1 MRETFTDLDRW
12 HREGEEIA
20 LATLVRV
27 HGSAPRPAGA
37 RLFVTRSG
45 RMTGSISGGCVDN
58 DVFERALRVLE
69 EGRPTLAS
77 YGIADELDLGVGL
90 SCGGSID
97 VLLEPFDVDP
107 AWQALRRAIEQG
119 RPAALGVGLA
129 PASLLGRRL
138 MLAGD
143 DARVGGIDPVLDPT
157 LVAEAGALL
166 GTGATRITSLPW
178 REGQADEA
186 TVFLEAFPPARRL
199 FIVGATHTAIPLCR
213 MARELGFRV
222 SVIDPRSAFASE
234 ERFPEADEVLR
245 AWPDE
250 VLASAQLDADAY
262 VVTLTHDPKF
272 DLPTLAHALRSEA
285 RYVGALGS
293 RSTHERRKQRL
304 REQGFDKVDLERI
317 RAPVG
322 LDIGGHS
329 PEEIALAI
337 LAEMVAVRHG
347 REGHALRK
355 RQAPIHADD

>member
-1 MRETFTDLDRW
+1 MRETFADLDRW
-12 HREGEEIA
+12 QREGEEIA

-58 DVFERALRVLE
+58 DVFEQALRVLE
-69 EGRPTLAS
+69 DGRPALAS

-97 VLLEPFDVDP
+97 VLIEPFDPDP
-107 AWQALRRAIEQG
+107 AWQALRRAVEEG
-119 RPAALGVGLA
+119 RPAALAVGLG

-138 MLAGD
+138 VLAGD
-143 DARVGGIDPVLDPT
+143 DARVGGVDPVLDPT

-166 GTGATRITSLPW
+166 GTEATRVASLPW
-178 REGQADEA
+178 REGEA

-234 ERFPEADEVLR
+234 ERFPEADEVFR

-250 VLASAQLDADAY
+250 VLASARLDADAY

-304 REQGFDKVDLERI
+304 REQGFGEADLERI

-322 LDIGGHS
+322 LDIGGRS

-347 REGHALRK
+347 REGTALRK

>member
-1 MRETFTDLDRW
+1 VRETFADLDRW
-12 HREGEEIA
+12 QREGEEIA

-45 RMTGSISGGCVDN
+45 RMSGSISGGCVDS

-69 EGRPTLAS
+69 RGQPALAS
-77 YGIADELDLGVGL
+77 YGIAEELDPEVGL
-90 SCGGSID
+90 SCGGNID
-97 VLLEPFDVDP
+97 VLIEPFEPDP
-107 AWQALRRAIEQG
+107 AWQALRRAVEQG
-119 RPAALGVGLA
+119 RPAAFAIGLG

-138 MLAGD
+138 ALGGDPEPAGG
-143 DARVGGIDPVLDPT
+143 VDPALDPT

-166 GTGATRITSLPW
+166 GTGGTRVATLPW
-178 REGQADEA
+178 QGGEA
-186 TVFLEAFPPARRL
+186 TVFLEAFRRAPRL

-213 MARELGFRV
+213 MARELDFRV
-222 SVIDPRSAFASE
+222 SVIDPRSVFASA
-234 ERFPEADEVLR
+234 ERFPEADEVLQ
-245 AWPDE
+245 AWPAE
-250 VLASAQLDADAY
+250 AFESLSLDADAY

-293 RSTHERRKQRL
+293 RSTHARRMQRL
-304 REQGFDKVDLERI
+304 REQGFGEADLERI

-322 LDIGGHS
+322 LDIGGRS

-347 REGHALRK
+347 REGNALRE

>member
-1 MRETFTDLDRW
+1 MRETFADLDRW
-12 HREGEEIA
+12 QREGEEIA

-58 DVFERALRVLE
+58 DVFEQALRVLE
-69 EGRPTLAS
+69 AGRPALAS

-97 VLLEPFDVDP
+97 VLIEPFDPDP
-107 AWQALRRAIEQG
+107 AWQALRHAVERG
-119 RPAALGVGLA
+119 RPAALAVGLG

-138 MLAGD
+138 VLAGD
-143 DARVGGIDPVLDPT
+143 DARVGGVDPVLDPT

-166 GTGATRITSLPW
+166 GTGATRVASLPW
-178 REGQADEA
+178 QEGEA
-186 TVFLEAFPPARRL
+186 TVFLEAFPLAQRL
-199 FIVGATHTAIPLCR
+199 FIVGATHTAIPLC
-213 MARELGFRV
+213 
-222 SVIDPRSAFASE
+222 SE
-234 ERFPEADEVLR
+234 ERFPDADEVLR

-250 VLASAQLDADAY
+250 VLASARLDAYAY

-304 REQGFDKVDLERI
+304 REQGFDEVDLERI

-322 LDIGGHS
+322 LDIGGRS

-337 LAEMVAVRHG
+337 LAEMVAVRYG
-347 REGHALRK
+347 REGNSLRK
-355 RQAPIHADD
+355 RRAPIHADG